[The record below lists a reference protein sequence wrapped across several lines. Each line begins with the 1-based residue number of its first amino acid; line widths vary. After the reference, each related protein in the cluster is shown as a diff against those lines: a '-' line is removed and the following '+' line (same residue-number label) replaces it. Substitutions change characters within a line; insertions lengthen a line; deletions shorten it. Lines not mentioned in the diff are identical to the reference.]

1 MRLWSLFLL
10 FLLSACAS
18 NPNETTVTK
27 KTDTVSTMA
36 ATMEI
41 SSTDSDNSFA
51 KESES
56 TPVVQVTKKPSGVY
70 RFLLPYEKGKNLLHI
85 VAFYSNTYRLQE
97 EYPGKRDS
105 VVITRGTWAPSQGFI
120 WLYKDQVLRGRYAW
134 KGDTLQYFSPQ
145 LKQRF
150 SLQKLQPVE
159 MNKAWQDKKSEGSVL
174 YAVGNEPFWSIELT
188 KADSLVLN
196 MPDWNEPLQFPLSA
210 IEVSKDST
218 VYTSAT
224 DSVKIIVYPYFCT
237 DGMSDFLYS
246 QKVKLVYHG
255 QIYKG
260 CGEALQR
267 D

>member
-1 MRLWSLFLL
+1 MRLWRLSLL

-18 NPNETTVTK
+18 SPGETTVTERA
-27 KTDTVSTMA
+27 TTVATTA
-36 ATMEI
+36 AIKEI
-41 SSTDSDNSFA
+41 SSTASDNSFA
-51 KESES
+51 KEES
-56 TPVVQVTKKPSGVY
+56 TPVVQTTKKPSGVY
-70 RFLLPYEKGKNLLHI
+70 RFLLPCEKGKNLLHTI
-85 VAFYSNTYRLQE
+85 AFYSNTYRLQE
-97 EYPGKRDS
+97 EYPGKKDS
-105 VVITRGTWAPSQGFI
+105 VVVTQGTWAPSQGFI

-150 SLQKLQPVE
+150 SLQKLEPVE
-159 MNKAWQDKKSEGSVL
+159 SNKVWQNKKSEGTLL

-196 MPDWNEPLQFPLSA
+196 MPDWNEPLHLPLSA

-224 DSVKIIVYPYFCT
+224 DSLRVTIYPYFCT

-246 QKVKLVYHG
+246 QKVKLVYRG
-255 QIYKG
+255 QVYKG
-260 CGEALQR
+260 CGEVLQR